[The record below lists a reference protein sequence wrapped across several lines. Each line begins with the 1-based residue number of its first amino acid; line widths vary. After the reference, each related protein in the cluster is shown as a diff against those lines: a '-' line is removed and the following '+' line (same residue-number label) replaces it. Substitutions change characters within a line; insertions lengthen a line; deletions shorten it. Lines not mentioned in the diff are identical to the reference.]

1 MRKEEFFD
9 ALDKGLFNLTA
20 LAKMIGITNPT
31 MYSKATSKKF
41 KQWEIDKLIDAG
53 LIVPDNLLKDWG
65 DYVRDEFM
73 SNKTTELSDDTIY
86 NLEFDKLEN
95 RRTTTMKQ
103 KYLIINDK
111 KNKKFKIQEFAE
123 LNKEKLSLLCEEG

>member
-65 DYVRDEFM
+65 DYVREEFI
-73 SNKTTELSDDTIY
+73 SNKTTELTDDTVY
-86 NLEFDKLEN
+86 NLEFDKFLL
-95 RRTTTMKQ
+95 
-103 KYLIINDK
+103 YA
-111 KNKKFKIQEFAE
+111 KI
-123 LNKEKLSLLCEEG
+123 